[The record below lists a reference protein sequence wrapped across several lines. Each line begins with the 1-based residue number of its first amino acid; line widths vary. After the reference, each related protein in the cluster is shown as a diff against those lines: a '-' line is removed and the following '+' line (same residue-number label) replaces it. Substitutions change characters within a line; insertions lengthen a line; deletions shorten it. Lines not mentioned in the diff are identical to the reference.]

1 MALTEIC
8 MIRHGE
14 TDWNKEKRI
23 QGKTDIPLNKT
34 GESQAQVCCAAAKE
48 FEPTVLIT
56 SPLARAKVTAEII
69 NMDLELPLHEMP
81 DFVERSYG
89 DAEGM
94 NIEDRNRYF
103 PDREMIPNVETF
115 EALKERGIR
124 GLEAVR
130 EKYAGERILIVSHG
144 ALINALLSIISKG
157 ELGTGITFLQN
168 TSITTFACE
177 DNGDWRVVD
186 YNNTNHLA
194 AVNE

>member
-1 MALTEIC
+1 MTEIC

-34 GESQAQVCCAAAKE
+34 GESQAKVCCAAAEK

-69 NMDLELPLHEMP
+69 NKDLGLPLHEMP

-94 NIEDRNRYF
+94 DIADRNRYF

-115 EALKERGIR
+115 EALKERAMK
-124 GLEAVR
+124 GLEEVC
-130 EKYAGERILIVSHG
+130 EKYPGERVLIVSHG
-144 ALINALLSIISKG
+144 ALINALLSIISK
-157 ELGTGITFLQN
+157 EKLGTGITFLQN
-168 TSITTFACE
+168 TSMTTFACE
-177 DNGDWRVVD
+177 HGEWRVVD

>member
-14 TDWNKEKRI
+14 TNWNKEKRI
-23 QGKTDIPLNKT
+23 QGNTDIPLNET
-34 GESQAQVCCAAAKE
+34 GKSQAEVCCAAAKQ

-69 NMDLELPLHEMP
+69 NKDLRLPLHEMKA
-81 DFVERSYG
+81 FVERSYG

-94 NIEDRNRYF
+94 TIEDRNRYF
-103 PDREMIPNVETF
+103 PDREDIPNVETF
-115 EALKERGIR
+115 EDLKQR
-124 GLEAVR
+124 GLKGLEEVC
-130 EKYAGERILIVSHG
+130 ERYPDERVLIVSHG
-144 ALINALLSIISKG
+144 ALINSLLSVISKG

-168 TSITTFACE
+168 TSITKFAHE
-177 DNGDWRVVD
+177 NGEWRVID
-186 YNNTNHLA
+186 YNNTDHLA